1 MGFSEIVFIFLAVLL
16 LFGPNKLPEIARGLG
31 KTIRQVRD
39 ATNEIK
45 TEITREANK
54 AAEVDT
60 KIIDDTQKEID
71 KLKEQLTIDNNNEN
85 EIFKDFR

>member
-45 TEITREANK
+45 TEITRKANK
-54 AAEVDT
+54 ATEVDT

>member
-31 KTIRQVRD
+31 KTMRQVRD

>member
-54 AAEVDT
+54 ATEVDT

>member
-1 MGFSEIVFIFLAVLL
+1 MGFSEIVFIFLIVLL

-31 KTIRQVRD
+31 KTMRQVRD

>member
-1 MGFSEIVFIFLAVLL
+1 MGFSEIVFIFLIVLL

-54 AAEVDT
+54 ATEVDT

>member
-1 MGFSEIVFIFLAVLL
+1 MGFSEIVFIFLIVLL

>member
-54 AAEVDT
+54 ATEVDT
-60 KIIDDTQKEID
+60 KIIEDTQKEID